1 MFFSV
6 FFTMCSV
13 KNAVIF
19 AVFAQNRSKTVV
31 FAVFSRLWHQKKF
44 NAVISPNP
52 WEHRCLH
59 CFLQFFHVPM
69 PLANSNIC
77 TKNRSKTLFFSVF
90 LHFFRQKRR
99 NLHVFRSKVG
109 PKHWFW
115 QCFQC
120 SGIQKTIQN
129 IAIYSVFS
137 FLFVF
142 PLPEADQNDPKFRFN
157 TLLSSDTQ
165 KSSKKHANT
174 TNTRSRCEI
183 VFAPSPS

>member
-1 MFFSV
+1 MWLHFFRQKRRNLHV
-6 FFTMCSV
+6 FRLLS
-13 KNAVIF
+13 
-19 AVFAQNRSKTVV
+19 RSKTLV
-31 FAVFSRLWHQKKF
+31 FSVFSRLWHQNKF

-52 WEHRCLH
+52 WKRRYLH

-69 PLANSNIC
+69 PLANSNIY
-77 TKNRSKTLFFSVF
+77 TKNRSKTLFLSVW

-99 NLHVFRSKVG
+99 NLHVFRLLSRSKTLVFAVFSMLWH
-109 PKHWFW
+109 P
-115 QCFQC
+115 
-120 SGIQKTIQN
+120 KTIQH

-137 FLFVF
+137 FLSVF

-183 VFAPSPS
+183 VFAPPQLKLI